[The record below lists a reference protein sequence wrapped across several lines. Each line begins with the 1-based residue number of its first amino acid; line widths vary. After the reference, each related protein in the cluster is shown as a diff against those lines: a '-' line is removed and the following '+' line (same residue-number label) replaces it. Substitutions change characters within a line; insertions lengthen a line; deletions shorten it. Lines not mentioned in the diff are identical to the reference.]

1 MNVSSFSWKIFEKSD
16 DIKGVTRSHQ
26 SKDRHDNGQTRK
38 NNTTN
43 NYLQN
48 TTQKTNI
55 ETGRG
60 LNSGDPD
67 GLPVSVPLVV
77 PVVLLLCNKP

>member
-55 ETGRG
+55 ETG
-60 LNSGDPD
+60 DPD
-67 GLPVSVPLVV
+67 GLPVPLVV
-77 PVVLLLCNKP
+77 PVVLLLCDKP